1 MITNWGEKIA
11 RKLAASGTISPEE
24 IDLYGYGFF
33 LLLSSTL
40 YLVVVSIFGCTL
52 GVLWESI
59 IFYFLFS
66 SLREYAGGIHAK
78 TEYGCMLST
87 ILALLLSTMGIRG
100 MLQAEHLTMAM
111 MLLIVGCAV
120 VFHFSPLDVPEKPL
134 STEDWRYYRRI
145 SRNLAVAYVLFG
157 VLARVAGWRIL
168 YPLAASTTLEGIL
181 LLSGTAN
188 LKKRNRKNRKKG

>member
-40 YLVVVSIFGCTL
+40 YLIVVAIFGSVF

-59 IFYFLFS
+59 VFYFLFS
-66 SLREYAGGIHAK
+66 ILRGYAGGIHAK

-100 MLQAEHLTMAM
+100 MLQAEHSTMAM
-111 MLLIVGCAV
+111 MLLIVGCTV
-120 VFHFSPLDVPEKPL
+120 VFLFSPMDVQEKPL
-134 STEDWRYYRRI
+134 SIDDRLYYQRT
-145 SRNLAVAYVLFG
+145 SRCLATAYALLGIWAMVA
-157 VLARVAGWRIL
+157 RWEIL
-168 YPLAASTTLEGIL
+168 YSIAASVTLEGIL
-181 LLSGTAN
+181 IFAGTVNLRKTLSESM
-188 LKKRNRKNRKKG
+188 K